1 VNDSNDGAIRYNI
14 SKARAK
20 WHMIARV
27 LVQEEAS
34 PRVMGMF
41 YKVIVQLV
49 LLYCSE
55 TWVLTLAQY
64 DWLNAFHVT
73 IAWRIS
79 GLKVWYDPDTETW
92 LKPAS
97 NMALERAGLH
107 PLATYLKRRQ
117 DYILPYARNLPDFAS
132 LRDRAVARNIVQRS
146 FWTDDSDLS
155 KLQEDIDRRVDYNA
169 NPVGTREFKV

>member
-1 VNDSNDGAIRYNI
+1 
-14 SKARAK
+14 
-20 WHMIARV
+20 
-27 LVQEEAS
+27 
-34 PRVMGMF
+34 MGMF

-73 IAWRIS
+73 IARRIS
-79 GLKVWYDPDTETW
+79 GLKVRYDPDTETW
-92 LKPAS
+92 VKPAS

-146 FWTDDSDLS
+146 FWTDDPDLS

-169 NPVGTREFKV
+169 NPMGTREFEV